1 MAEIS
6 CMKAIFTFLA
16 LTAVASAQQQAPVK
30 TDCAVDG
37 NTMNSTTSEPIPR
50 AHVTLNGPNG
60 QSTVIA
66 DNSGHWSFSNVPCGR
81 VQIMAT
87 RPGFLNG
94 GLGQPHIDG
103 LPFSPVF
110 LISGSPVHDVKIQLT
125 PQSVI
130 VGKVVD
136 EQGDPIMNVQV
147 TTLTSRVNEGRR
159 AFQQTA
165 NANTNDLGEFRLSG
179 LMAGKY
185 IICARANERG
195 PAIYGPGSGDSMT
208 LGESCYPGPVESGA
222 ASAMELAAGRETRV
236 DFTLHE
242 VPTVHVRGTIS
253 GMPKA
258 QGPLGISLVKR
269 AASPGGARPARI
281 SPDGRFD
288 IAGVTPG
295 SWTVSTDYF
304 EGGVHLTAR
313 LPVEVGGSDLD
324 DVAVHLDSAV
334 TVTGKVR
341 IESKSSG
348 APANRQFA
356 LSLRSTEPMVGAGQ
370 IKWNADNASFAI
382 PDLAPGNYRLDA
394 FPPGPFYV
402 KSATLNGLDILRQE
416 LSIAQSAGP
425 IEVVL
430 SDDGGAIDAQVT
442 GADDQPLPSSAVMFL
457 QDGLPPR
464 IPITGPDGHVK
475 LQGLAPGDYR
485 IYAWDDVTQVEY
497 ADADWMQRY
506 GGGGVSVSL
515 QAGQTAQVTV
525 KQQPI
530 PTQ

>member
-1 MAEIS
+1 MR
-6 CMKAIFTFLA
+6 AILAFLA

-50 AHVTLNGPNG
+50 AHVTLNGLNR

-136 EQGDPIMNVQV
+136 DQGDPINARV
-147 TTLTSRVNEGRR
+147 TTLTSRVIEGRR
-159 AFQQTA
+159 TFQQTG
-165 NANTNDLGEFRLSG
+165 NANTNDLGEFRLANLTG
-179 LMAGKY
+179 GKY
-185 IICARANERG
+185 IVCARANERG
-195 PAIYGPGSGDSMT
+195 PEENSIA
-208 LGESCYPGPVESGA
+208 LGERCYPGPVEGGA
-222 ASAMELAAGRETRV
+222 ASAMELPAGRETRV

-258 QGPLGISLVKR
+258 QGPLGISLVKP

-281 SPDGRFD
+281 NPDGRFD

-304 EGGVHLTAR
+304 EGGVRLTAR
-313 LPVEVGGSDLD
+313 VPVEVGNADLD
-324 DVAVHLDSAV
+324 DVAVHLDSAF

-356 LSLRSTEPMVGAGQ
+356 LSLRSSEPMLGTGQ
-370 IKWNADNASFAI
+370 IKWGADNASFTI
-382 PDLAPGNYRLDA
+382 PDVTPGNYRLDA

-402 KSATLNGLDILRQE
+402 KSATLNGVDLLRQE
-416 LSIAQSAGP
+416 VSIAQSAGP
-425 IEVVL
+425 IEIVL
-430 SDDGGAIDAQVT
+430 SDDSGAIDVQVT
-442 GADDQPLPSSAVMFL
+442 GADDQPLASSGVMFL
-457 QDGLPPR
+457 QDGMGPR
-464 IPITGPDGHVK
+464 IAATAPDGHIK
-475 LQGLAPGDYR
+475 LQALAPGDYR
-485 IYAWDDVTQVEY
+485 IYAWDDAQQVEY

-515 QAGQTAQVTV
+515 QGGQTAQVTV
-525 KQQPI
+525 KQQSV